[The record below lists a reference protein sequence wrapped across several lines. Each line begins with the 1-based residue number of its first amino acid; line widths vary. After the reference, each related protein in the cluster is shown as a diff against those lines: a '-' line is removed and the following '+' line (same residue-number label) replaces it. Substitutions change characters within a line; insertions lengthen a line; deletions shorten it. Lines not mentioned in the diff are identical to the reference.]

1 MKIRPISRKV
11 QSSGKDL
18 TLEEINK
25 QAQERYKKE
34 QEDKKLR
41 WKLLIL
47 KPQKYNKNNNKEGKK
62 LDEIA

>member
-11 QSSGKDL
+11 QFSGKDL
-18 TLEEINK
+18 TLKELNK

-34 QEDKKLR
+34 REDKKLR

-47 KPQKYNKNNNKEGKK
+47 KPQKYNKDNNKEGKK

>member
-1 MKIRPISRKV
+1 MKIRPINRKV
-11 QSSGKDL
+11 QFSGKDL

-47 KPQKYNKNNNKEGKK
+47 KPQKYNKDNNKEGKK

>member
-1 MKIRPISRKV
+1 MKITPITQIISFNNN
-11 QSSGKDL
+11 DL

-25 QAQERYKKE
+25 QAQERYKKQ

-47 KPQKYNKNNNKEGKK
+47 KPQKYNKDNNKEGKK

>member
-11 QSSGKDL
+11 QFSGKDL

-47 KPQKYNKNNNKEGKK
+47 KPQKYNKDDNKEGKK

>member
-11 QSSGKDL
+11 QFSGKDL
-18 TLEEINK
+18 TLEGINK

-47 KPQKYNKNNNKEGKK
+47 KPQKYNKDNNKEGKK

>member
-1 MKIRPISRKV
+1 MKIRPISRKI
-11 QSSGKDL
+11 QFSGKNL

-47 KPQKYNKNNNKEGKK
+47 KPQKYNKDNNKEGKK

>member
-1 MKIRPISRKV
+1 MKIRPISRKM
-11 QSSGKDL
+11 QFSGKDL

-47 KPQKYNKNNNKEGKK
+47 KPQKYNKDNNKEGKK

>member
-1 MKIRPISRKV
+1 MKIRPISRKI
-11 QSSGKDL
+11 QFSGKDL

-47 KPQKYNKNNNKEGKK
+47 KPQKYNKDNNKEGKK

>member
-1 MKIRPISRKV
+1 MRITPIVKSV
-11 QSSGKDL
+11 TFNSNSL

-47 KPQKYNKNNNKEGKK
+47 KPQKYNKDNNKEGKK

>member
-11 QSSGKDL
+11 QFSGKDL

-47 KPQKYNKNNNKEGKK
+47 KPQKYNKDNNKEGKK